1 MELLTHHPSQI
12 MEQTL
17 QEAMSDHMEDRKVI
31 RDSQHGFT
39 EGKSCLTNL
48 VAFYNGAVVLVD
60 KGGATDVICLDCK
73 AFDMV
78 PYNILASKWETYVL
92 DGPFNG

>member
-1 MELLTHHPSQI
+1 
-12 MEQTL
+12 MEQIPLKTVL
-17 QEAMSDHMEDRKVI
+17 GHMKNNYLIGDR
-31 RDSQHGFT
+31 QHGFT